1 MASSFSEDDQHL
13 KNEFFFRKRSAKLRK
28 RFLCVLLI
36 LKTEFFK
43 INDDI
48 NHVISSY
55 VIL

>member
-48 NHVISSY
+48 NHVISY